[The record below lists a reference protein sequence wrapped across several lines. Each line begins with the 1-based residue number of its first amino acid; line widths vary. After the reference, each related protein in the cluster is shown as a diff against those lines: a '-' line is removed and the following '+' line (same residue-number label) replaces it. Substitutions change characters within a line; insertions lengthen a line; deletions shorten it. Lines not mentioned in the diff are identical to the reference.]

1 MYICIYVYVYV
12 YMRSHKTI
20 YIDIQPTTNVNAGS
34 MKLQFDNG
42 MNMQPVGD
50 SLSCC
55 VDGHDLLSCIP

>member
-1 MYICIYVYVYV
+1 MH
-12 YMRSHKTI
+12 SHTTI